1 MYTRHGRRSAFG
13 MWLMSPVRM
22 ASYSA
27 FSFSRRRSL
36 AALALALRSLGTS
49 WASLRFGVACPLP
62 VVGSGLAALADSST
76 GTCASSCF
84 LNGFHVMLAGYG
96 DV

>member
-1 MYTRHGRRSAFG
+1 
-13 MWLMSPVRM
+13 MSPVRM

-27 FSFSRRRSL
+27 FSFSRWRAL

-49 WASLRFGVACPLP
+49 GRRFCSWASLRFGVACPLP
-62 VVGSGLAALADSST
+62 AVGSGLAALADSST